1 MIPLQDVCW
10 LLSPQTLGSCS
21 WSNRASSTSSTSQD
35 HSGDWSCYSER
46 VRKWGE
52 KYLKVEKL
60 NVWGRLQGFH
70 RSYLVVVEIQN
81 LWRNYTWSPS
91 GTVYTY
97 RDVAAHGE
105 VCDLGDSLVLAME
118 VGEPEQ
124 PGGILLAWVLWPQL
138 FWQMKKVKW
147 DIMWMWSVRDA
158 KQILN
163 SFLLLTLTK
172 FLLTPS
178 TTCSLSRI
186 ILSCNKKI
194 KVCLI

>member
-70 RSYLVVVEIQN
+70 RPYLVVVEIQN
-81 LWRNYTWSPS
+81 LWEKLHLKSKWNRVYIPWCCSTWWGLRSWWFPGSGNGGGRAGAARWNSPRP
-91 GTVYTY
+91 GTVATI
-97 RDVAAHGE
+97 
-105 VCDLGDSLVLAME
+105 VLTNE
-118 VGEPEQ
+118 KSQ
-124 PGGILLAWVLWPQL
+124 
-138 FWQMKKVKW
+138 
-147 DIMWMWSVRDA
+147 VRYNVNV
-158 KQILN
+158 I
-163 SFLLLTLTK
+163 SER
-172 FLLTPS
+172 
-178 TTCSLSRI
+178 C
-186 ILSCNKKI
+186 
-194 KVCLI
+194 